1 MKKHIEKLT
10 KELFPTGMA
19 SAVITQMY
27 DLPPATNKVKR
38 QLDIKIVTPDN
49 ISLLADIYTPKE
61 AGPHPTLLMR
71 TPYGRFGFGVV
82 AEAYAA
88 RGFITILQACRGT
101 DGSDGEF
108 DPLVNERADGLA
120 TLDWIKKQSW
130 FDGRL
135 GLTGPSYLGFAQWAI
150 CDALPEGAA
159 LCAKVTASNFES
171 VVFPGGSFS
180 LQLWLSWMQT
190 VHGLENELFGMS
202 LRIAS
207 GDVER
212 RTKKTS
218 LTLPLGQADQAAVG
232 ETVPFWR
239 TWLDTA
245 VDNPQFWEARNHTP
259 RLNKSTPPNSFVSG
273 WYDIMVDQHIAD
285 YTRLV
290 ELGHQPH
297 LTIGRWFHTDNE
309 LQGECLKQ
317 TITWMRAHLM
327 GDTKALRK
335 NPVRI
340 YISGSEIWHE
350 CEIYPPAKAISKT
363 LYLGGNNSLQI
374 GPSNA
379 AQPDLFT
386 YDPADPTPN
395 LGGAI
400 FAFVGAGEQ
409 DNAELEKRDDVLVY
423 NSKPLP
429 KNLTMIGNAQV
440 TLYVRSS
447 LQHTDFFAR
456 LCDVNSKGVSTNIS
470 DAIIRLKPGKF
481 TQYENG
487 VTALSLKLHASAHTF
502 LKGHRF
508 RLQISSG
515 AHPRFA
521 RNLGTD
527 EPIGT
532 ATKLEIAHQEIFHEV
547 QYPSSISLPIVE
559 LD

>member
-1 MKKHIEKLT
+1 MKKHIGNLT

-38 QLDIKIVTPDN
+38 QRNIQIVTPEN
-49 ISLLADIYTPKE
+49 ITLLTDIYAPKE
-61 AGPHPTLLMR
+61 PGPHPTLLMR
-71 TPYGRFGFGVV
+71 TPYGRFGFGMV

-88 RGFITILQACRGT
+88 RGFITVLQACRGT
-101 DGSDGEF
+101 DGSSGEF

-120 TLDWIKKQSW
+120 TLGWIKQQDW
-130 FDGRL
+130 FDGRI

-159 LCAKVTASNFES
+159 LCAKVTASDFES

-218 LTLPLGQADQAAVG
+218 LTLPLGHADVAAVG

-245 VDNPQFWEARNHTP
+245 VDNPEFWEARNHTP

-285 YTRLV
+285 YTKLV

-297 LTIGRWFHTDNE
+297 LTIGRWFHTDND

-317 TITWMRAHLM
+317 TITWMRAKLM
-327 GDTKALRK
+327 NDTKALRK

-350 CEIYPPAKAISKT
+350 CEIYPPAKAVSKT
-363 LYLGGNNSLQI
+363 LFLGGNNRLQI
-374 GPSNA
+374 NPSNA
-379 AQPDLFT
+379 AQPNKFT
-386 YDPADPTPN
+386 YDPAEPTPN

-400 FAFVGAGEQ
+400 FAFVGAGAQ
-409 DNAELEKRDDVLVY
+409 DNAELEKREDVLAY
-423 NSKPLP
+423 TSEILQND
-429 KNLTMIGNAQV
+429 LTMIGNAEV
-440 TLYVRSS
+440 TLFVRSS
-447 LQHTDFFAR
+447 LEHTDFFAR
-456 LCDVNSKGVSTNIS
+456 LCDVDAKDISTNIS

-481 TQYENG
+481 TQFENG
-487 VTALSLKLHASAHTF
+487 VIALSLKLHASAHTF
-502 LKGHRF
+502 LKGHRL

-521 RNLGTD
+521 RNLGTN
-527 EPIGT
+527 EPIGS
-532 ATKLEIAHQEIFHEV
+532 ATKMEIAHQEIFHQI